1 MDIIHNSRDTLPM
14 SLVLNRKLLSLRPI
28 QYPLNILIFLHPPLY
43 YLRQDS
49 HHIYSS
55 VLL

>member
-14 SLVLNRKLLSLRPI
+14 SLVLNHKLLSPRPI
-28 QYPLNILIFLHPPLY
+28 QYPLNILIFPHPPLY